1 MSDKYVGVAGKM
13 VTVGGKAIKMP
24 TVGGSDGKDGT
35 TFTPYVDANG
45 NLSWSNDG
53 GLDNPETVNI
63 KGPKGDTGAKGGT
76 GAKGETGATGP
87 TGPQGP
93 AGETGPAGPK
103 GDTGATG
110 ATGATG
116 PKGDTGAQGE
126 PGAKGDTGPQGP
138 KGDPGAT
145 GPKGADGKTPVKG
158 TDYFT
163 AADIA
168 EVAAEA
174 AKKVSVPEAS
184 STAPKA
190 PGTASA
196 GSEAKFARGDH
207 VHPKQSVSKTDVG
220 LGNVLNVK
228 QQAQIT
234 ASGLLKGSG
243 SGNVSAAVAGTDYMK
258 TGNITKQTLVAAETT
273 PTENNAINW
282 LYG

>member
-1 MSDKYVGVAGKM
+1 MSEQYLGVAGRM

-76 GAKGETGATGP
+76 GAKG
-87 TGPQGP
+87 
-93 AGETGPAGPK
+93 
-103 GDTGATG
+103 DT
-110 ATGATG
+110 
-116 PKGDTGAQGE
+116 
-126 PGAKGDTGPQGP
+126 
-138 KGDPGAT
+138 GAT

-207 VHPKQSVSKTDVG
+207 VHPKQSISKTDVG
-220 LGNVLNVK
+220 LSNVLNVK
-228 QQAQIT
+228 QQAQINV
-234 ASGLLKGSG
+234 SGLLKGSG
-243 SGNVSAAVAGTDYMK
+243 AGNVSAAVAGSDYIAS
-258 TGNITKQTLVAAETT
+258 GNIVKQTLVNVETT

>member
-1 MSDKYVGVAGKM
+1 MSEQYLGVAGQM

-63 KGPKGDTGAKGGT
+63 K
-76 GAKGETGATGP
+76 
-87 TGPQGP
+87 
-93 AGETGPAGPK
+93 GPK

>member
-1 MSDKYVGVAGKM
+1 MSEQYLGVAGKM

-93 AGETGPAGPK
+93 AGETGPTGPK

-110 ATGATG
+110 ATGAAG
-116 PKGDTGAQGE
+116 PKGDTGA
-126 PGAKGDTGPQGP
+126 TGP
-138 KGDPGAT
+138 A
-145 GPKGADGKTPVKG
+145 GADGKTPVKG

-163 AADIA
+163 AADVA
-168 EVAAEA
+168 EIAAEA

-234 ASGLLKGSG
+234 VSGLLKGSG
-243 SGNVSAAVAGTDYMK
+243 AGNVSAAVAGSDYIAS
-258 TGNITKQTLVAAETT
+258 GNIVKQTLVNTETT
-273 PTENNAINW
+273 PTENNTINW